1 MKAIAPLAVN
11 AEAISRL
18 VQADPEERKSEDMQI
33 ALSTALGSAMFSTS
47 DVDSSLSSYSKLIDD
62 LVVKL
67 KTADVVSEDD
77 LVQYHTQARDLA
89 ATAAAGQEQR
99 LKRMIEIEVSGRQ
112 IQLEV

>member
-18 VQADPEERKSEDMQI
+18 IDADPEARSSEDLQI

-47 DVDSSLSSYSKLIDD
+47 DVDSALTCYSKQIDD

-67 KTADVVSEDD
+67 KTQDVVSEDD
-77 LVQYHTQARDLA
+77 LVQFHTQARDFA

-99 LKRMIEIEVSGRQ
+99 LKRTIAIEVSDRQ
-112 IQLEV
+112 LQLEV